1 MRRAWL
7 FGSVAAAGAGLGIAA
22 EVVSGAT
29 LGPSVVDLA
38 TGWTLL
44 ACGLWG
50 WTQWPDQR
58 HWQLLVVAGF
68 AWFAGNFAAVDVLR
82 YAHRGPLVH
91 AVVAGSRTRSRLT
104 LVPVVLG
111 YADVFASGA
120 RGATTIAV
128 GAAILVV
135 APGARGFSLGSL
147 LTLAAGFVL
156 AGATA
161 SAHLSAGGV
170 DAVTYGYDA
179 ALGVSA
185 LLLAT
190 GAARAQRAHARLADL
205 VVDLGPARPSPTIR
219 HALARALGDP
229 SLEVGYWMPN
239 VDQYIGADG
248 QVVALPEADSGRTA
262 TIVERNGE
270 RVAVLVH
277 DPALLGD
284 RRLADAVREAA
295 GLILANARL
304 QETVGAQLA
313 ELRASRQRIVEARDN
328 QRRRLARR
336 LHDGA
341 EGRLAEVAETMR
353 LPPVDGA
360 GDATDRGVHE
370 LIAHELAAAREE
382 LRELA
387 RGIHPRVLTE
397 RGLGPAL
404 AALAERSPVPV
415 TVVAPT
421 DRLPVA
427 VEAAAYFVCSEALAN
442 VAKYS
447 QAARVRCAVVVED
460 EWVTVTVADDG
471 VGGADPD
478 RGSGLRGL
486 ADRVEALGGRL
497 TVASPAREGTTVTAE
512 LPLVVQGTH

>member
-1 MRRAWL
+1 MHRAWL
-7 FGSVAAAGAGLGIAA
+7 FGSVAAAGAGVGIAA
-22 EVVSGAT
+22 EVVSGAA

-38 TGWTLL
+38 AGWTILG
-44 ACGLWG
+44 CGLWG

-91 AVVAGSRTRSRLT
+91 AVVTGSRTRSRLT

-111 YADVFASGA
+111 YADVFASGV

-128 GAAILVV
+128 GVAILVV
-135 APGARGFSLGSL
+135 APGARGFALGSL

-156 AGATA
+156 AGVTA
-161 SAHLSAGGV
+161 SAYLSAGEV

-179 ALGVSA
+179 ALGLSA
-185 LLLAT
+185 LLLAA
-190 GAARAQRAHARLADL
+190 GAARVQRTNARLADL
-205 VVDLGPARPSPTIR
+205 VVELGPTRRSPMIR
-219 HALARALGDP
+219 DALARALGDP
-229 SLEVGYWMPN
+229 SLELGYWTPN
-239 VDQYIGADG
+239 LDRYVGADG
-248 QVVALPEADSGRTA
+248 QVVTLPEADSGRTA
-262 TIVERNGE
+262 TIVELDGE
-270 RVAVLVH
+270 RIAALVH
-277 DPALLGD
+277 DAGLLGD
-284 RRLADAVREAA
+284 RRLADAVHEAA

-313 ELRASRQRIVEARDN
+313 ELRASRQRIVEARDKE
-328 QRRRLARR
+328 RRRLARR
-336 LHDGA
+336 LHEGA
-341 EGRLAEVAETMR
+341 ERRLAEVAETMR
-353 LPPVDGA
+353 IEPLDGA
-360 GDATDRGVHE
+360 SDASEPGVHE
-370 LIAHELAAAREE
+370 LIEHELAEAREE

-387 RGIHPRVLTE
+387 RGIHPRVLTA

-404 AALAERSPVPV
+404 AALAERSPIPV
-415 TVVAPT
+415 TVVAPA

-447 QAARVRCAVVVED
+447 RASRVRCAVAVED
-460 EWVTVTVADDG
+460 GWVTVTVADDG
-471 VGGADPD
+471 VGGADAD

-486 ADRVEALGGRL
+486 ADRVDALGGRL
-497 TVASPAREGTTVTAE
+497 TISSRAGAGTTVTAE
-512 LPLVVQGTH
+512 LPLVAQGTH

>member
-1 MRRAWL
+1 MYRAWL
-7 FGSVAAAGAGLGIAA
+7 FGSVATAGAGLGIAA
-22 EVVSGAT
+22 EVASGAA
-29 LGPSVVDLA
+29 LGPSVVDLV
-38 TGWTLL
+38 TGWTILG
-44 ACGLWG
+44 CGLWG

-58 HWQLLVVAGF
+58 HWQLLLVAGF
-68 AWFAGNFAAVDVLR
+68 AWFAGNFAAVDLLR

-91 AVVAGSRTRSRLT
+91 AVVTGSRTRSRLT
-104 LVPVVLG
+104 LIPVVLG

-128 GAAILVV
+128 GVAILVV
-135 APGARGFSLGSL
+135 APGTRGFSLGSL

-161 SAHLSAGGV
+161 SAHLSPAGT
-170 DAVTYGYDA
+170 DEVTYGYDA
-179 ALGVSA
+179 ALGLSA
-185 LLLAT
+185 LLLAI

-205 VVDLGPARPSPTIR
+205 VVELGPAQRSPTIR
-219 HALARALGDP
+219 DALARALGDP
-229 SLEVGYWMPN
+229 SLEVAYWMPN
-239 VDQYIGADG
+239 ADQYIGADG
-248 QVVALPEADSGRTA
+248 QVVALPATDSGRTA
-262 TIVERNGE
+262 TIVERDGE

-284 RRLADAVREAA
+284 RRLADAVHEAA

-313 ELRASRQRIVEARDN
+313 ELRASRQRIVKARDN
-328 QRRRLARR
+328 ERRRLARR
-336 LHDGA
+336 LHEGA
-341 EGRLAEVAETMR
+341 ESRLAEVAETMR
-353 LPPVDGA
+353 LAPLDGA
-360 GDATDRGVHE
+360 SDATEPGAYE
-370 LIAHELAAAREE
+370 LIEHELAAAGEE

-397 RGLGPAL
+397 RGLCPAL
-404 AALAERSPVPV
+404 AALAERSPIPV
-415 TVVAPT
+415 TVIAPS

-447 QAARVRCAVVVED
+447 QAARVRCVVVVED

-497 TVASPAREGTTVTAE
+497 TISSPAGDGTAVTAE